1 MTPCLFL
8 LCLFPTG
15 RSISLGRKHRRGRCS
30 VMSSFISLGWSRR
43 PAWPLFLLHRLV
55 QRNEFLAMPHLK
67 LAMDKLKCPA
77 LCSTCRISLL
87 GFYHLQQ
94 RPSAMVRYTS
104 IEILSFEQ
112 VTKKGSTYMFLERN
126 ATSMASLNFLIVAL
140 ELHTFF
146 LYGSPS
152 VFNRT
157 GGPFSA
163 GGLVLIVM
171 ISNSCLIGFV
181 RLIIPNYGVIRYVH
195 PRYT

>member
-1 MTPCLFL
+1 
-8 LCLFPTG
+8 
-15 RSISLGRKHRRGRCS
+15 
-30 VMSSFISLGWSRR
+30 
-43 PAWPLFLLHRLV
+43 
-55 QRNEFLAMPHLK
+55 
-67 LAMDKLKCPA
+67 
-77 LCSTCRISLL
+77 
-87 GFYHLQQ
+87 
-94 RPSAMVRYTS
+94 MVRYTS